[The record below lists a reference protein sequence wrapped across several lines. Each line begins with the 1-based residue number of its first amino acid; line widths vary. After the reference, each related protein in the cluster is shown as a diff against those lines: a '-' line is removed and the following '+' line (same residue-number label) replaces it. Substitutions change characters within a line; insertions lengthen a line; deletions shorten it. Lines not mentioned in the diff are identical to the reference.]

1 MQLPGRLSASTL
13 GDLLGALHRE
23 RTSGRLE
30 LTELRAFRG
39 LNVPG
44 QTHRI
49 HLASGLVTTVESEL
63 PVPPLGEILRR
74 RGALDE
80 ALLCTLLRRIDAG
93 DRRSTGE
100 ILVTERLVRA
110 DAVRAG
116 LEQQRRQRLDALF
129 NLPEAQVAF
138 RIARPAGQ
146 QLWSARPLAP
156 GDFLHGRPRR
166 RDAGGSGSAGSS
178 FSGGRGGAANDECE
192 APPRSGPRVIFH
204 AEPPSP
210 RDQALALLGLGQR
223 AEEAEVRKAFRR
235 LASQLHPDRFETA
248 SQEERKKQAAE
259 FARLSAAYHLLVA

>member
-39 LNVPG
+39 LCVPG
-44 QTHRI
+44 STHRI
-49 HLASGLVTTVESEL
+49 HLAGGLVTTVESEV

-74 RGALDE
+74 RGALDA

-93 DRRSTGE
+93 DRRATGE
-100 ILVTERLVRA
+100 ILVTERLARP

-129 NLPEAQVAF
+129 NIPEAQVTF
-138 RIARPAGQ
+138 RIARPAGGEI
-146 QLWSARPLAP
+146 WSARPLAP

-166 RDAGGSGSAGSS
+166 RDGASGPVSRVGV
-178 FSGGRGGAANDECE
+178 GRDAAANDDCE
-192 APPRSGPRVIFH
+192 PPPRSGPRVSLR
-204 AEPPSP
+204 AQPPSA
-210 RDQALALLGLGQR
+210 RDTALALLGLGQR
-223 AEEAEVRKAFRR
+223 AEEADVRKAFRR
-235 LASQLHPDRFETA
+235 LASQLHPDRFESA

>member
-30 LTELRAFRG
+30 LTELRTFRG
-39 LNVPG
+39 LSVPG
-44 QTHRI
+44 NTHRI

-74 RGALDE
+74 RGALD
-80 ALLCTLLRRIDAG
+80 AAVLCTLLRRIDEG

-100 ILVTERLVRA
+100 ILVTERMARA
-110 DAVRAG
+110 EAVRAG

-129 NLPEAQVAF
+129 NIPEAQVAF
-138 RIARPAGQ
+138 RIARPAGSE
-146 QLWSARPLAP
+146 LWSARPLAP

-166 RDAGGSGSAGSS
+166 RDS
-178 FSGGRGGAANDECE
+178 GRGAVNSVGASRDAAANDEYE
-192 APPRSGPRVIFH
+192 APPRSGPRVAIH
-204 AEPPSP
+204 APPPSP
-210 RDQALALLGLGQR
+210 RDHALALLGLGQR
-223 AEEAEVRKAFRR
+223 ALAADVRKAFRR
-235 LASQLHPDRFETA
+235 LASQLHPDRFESA
-248 SQEERKKQAAE
+248 SLEERKKQAAE

>member
-44 QTHRI
+44 GTHRI
-49 HLASGLVTTVESEL
+49 HLAAGLVTTVESDV

-80 ALLCTLLRRIDAG
+80 AILCTLLRRIDAG
-93 DRRSTGE
+93 DRRATGE
-100 ILVTERLVRA
+100 ILVTERLARA
-110 DAVRAG
+110 EAVRAA

-129 NLPEAQVAF
+129 NLPEAQVTF
-138 RIARPAGQ
+138 RIARPAGSE
-146 QLWSARPLAP
+146 LWSARPLAP

-166 RDAGGSGSAGSS
+166 RDRD
-178 FSGGRGGAANDECE
+178 GRARPGFGASRAAANDDCE
-192 APPRSGPRVIFH
+192 PPPRSGPRVILRP
-204 AEPPSP
+204 EPLSP
-210 RDQALALLGLGQR
+210 RDHALALLGLGQR
-223 AEEAEVRKAFRR
+223 AAEADVRKAFRR
-235 LASQLHPDRFETA
+235 LASQLHPDRFESA
-248 SQEERKKQAAE
+248 SLDEQKKQAAE